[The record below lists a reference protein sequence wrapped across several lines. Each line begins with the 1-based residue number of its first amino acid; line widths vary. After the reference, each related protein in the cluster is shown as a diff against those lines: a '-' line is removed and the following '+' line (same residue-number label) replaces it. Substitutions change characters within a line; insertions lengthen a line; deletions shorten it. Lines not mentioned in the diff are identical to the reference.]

1 MINHPAT
8 CAQFSWLADDLTGGW
23 AQQATMSAP
32 KERRVIAVDGKT
44 LPGSASGG
52 EPGDHLLA
60 PLSTTVTEPSW
71 AR

>member
-1 MINHPAT
+1 
-8 CAQFSWLADDLTGGW
+8 
-23 AQQATMSAP
+23 MSAP